1 MTARILVVDDI
12 PANVKLLEA
21 RLLAEY
27 FDVLTAE
34 DGLQALAICD
44 STQVDLV
51 LLDIMMPG
59 MDGFEV
65 CERLKSDPRTSHIP
79 VVMVTALDQPAD
91 RVRGLKAGADDFLTK
106 PVNDLQLV
114 SRVKSLLRLK
124 TLSDEL
130 RMRNE
135 TARNFGIDDL
145 LRIGEGRADENGH
158 VLLVD
163 GRANSQERIIRAL
176 KPIAEVT
183 VTSDPQ
189 AALFEAAEKPFELVV
204 VNSNFDDYDP
214 LRLCSQLRSLER
226 TRFLPVLLVTEQGAD
241 EMIVRALDLGI
252 NDYIIRP
259 LDPNEL
265 VARCLTQ
272 IRRKRYN
279 DRLRA
284 SVQHTIELAVT
295 DALTGLNNRRY
306 LDNHLKILFNR
317 SLTRGRP
324 LSVLITDIDRF
335 KQVNDTYGHD
345 AGDEVLKEFAARI
358 RSTVRGADLACRYG
372 GEEFVVVM
380 PDTLPEVSAAVAERL
395 RAAVETIPFTLREAG
410 VALNVTASFGI
421 SSRLETVET
430 PEQLM
435 KQADRALY
443 EAKHGG
449 RNRVVAA
456 AA

>member
-27 FDVLTAE
+27 FDVLTAD
-34 DGLQALAICD
+34 DGYKALDIVAHT
-44 STQVDLV
+44 SVDII

-65 CERLKSDPRTSHIP
+65 CERLKADPKTSHIP

-114 SRVKSLLRLK
+114 SRVKSLVRLK

-130 RMRNE
+130 RIRAE
-135 TARNFGIDDL
+135 TARHIGFEDY
-145 LRIGEGRADENGH
+145 LRMDSLDAPGQ
-158 VLLVD
+158 VLLID
-163 GRANSQERIIRAL
+163 ARASSQERIIKAL
-176 KPIAEVT
+176 KPVADVT
-183 VTSDPQ
+183 AMSDPQ
-189 AALFEAAEKPFELVV
+189 AAIFEAAENPFDLVII
-204 VNSNFDDYDP
+204 NGSTDHYDP
-214 LRLCSQLRSLER
+214 LRLCAQLRQLER
-226 TRFLPVLLVTEQGAD
+226 TRFMPLLLATETGD
-241 EMIVRALDLGI
+241 EDIIVRALDLGV
-252 NDYIIRP
+252 NDYIVRP

-265 VARCLTQ
+265 VARTLTQ
-272 IRRKRYN
+272 IKRKRYN
-279 DRLRA
+279 DRLRS
-284 SVQHTIELAVT
+284 SVRQTIELAVT
-295 DALTGLNNRRY
+295 DGLTGLNNRRY
-306 LDNHLKILFNR
+306 LDNHLKTLFNR
-317 SLTRGRP
+317 AATRGRA
-324 LSVLITDIDRF
+324 LSVCITDIDRF

-345 AGDEVLKEFAARI
+345 AGDEVLKEFARRI

-380 PDTLPEVSAAVAERL
+380 PDTDAAAAAMIAERL
-395 RAAVETIPFTLREAG
+395 RDIIERTPF
-410 VALNVTASFGI
+410 ALPGSDVGLSLTASLGI
-421 SSRLETVET
+421 ATNAPGVDT
-430 PEQLM
+430 PEQLL
-435 KQADRALY
+435 KQADKALY
-443 EAKHGG
+443 EAKNSG

>member
-27 FDVLTAE
+27 FEVLTAE
-34 DGLQALAICD
+34 DGLKALAICE

-59 MDGFEV
+59 MDGFDV
-65 CERLKSDPRTSHIP
+65 CERLKSDPRTAHIP
-79 VVMVTALDQPAD
+79 VVMVTALDQPTD

-106 PVNDLQLV
+106 PVNDLQLI

-135 TARNFGIDDL
+135 TARNFGIEDL
-145 LRIGEGRADENGH
+145 MRVGDGRVDESSH

-176 KPIAEVT
+176 KPIAQVT
-183 VTSDPQ
+183 ATSDPQ
-189 AALFEAAEKPFELVV
+189 AALFEAAEKPFELVI

-226 TRFLPVLLVTEQGAD
+226 TRFLPVLLVTEQGVD
-241 EMIVRALDLGI
+241 EMIVRALDLGV
-252 NDYIIRP
+252 NDYIVRP

-265 VARCLTQ
+265 VARSLTQ

-284 SVQHTIELAVT
+284 SMQHTIELAVT

-317 SLTRGRP
+317 SLARGRP
-324 LSVLITDIDRF
+324 LSILITDIDRF
-335 KQVNDTYGHD
+335 KLVNDTYGHD

-380 PDTLPEVSAAVAERL
+380 PDTPPEVAAAVAERL
-395 RAAVETIPFTLREAG
+395 RAAVETVPVTLREAG
-410 VALNVTASFGI
+410 AALSITASFGI
-421 SSRLETVET
+421 SSRLETIET

-435 KQADRALY
+435 KQADLALY
-443 EAKHGG
+443 EAKKAG